1 LFGGPGPS
9 GTVPTD
15 EPRRRR
21 IGCLLAIVVLLLAI
35 GAIAL
40 GALRYAPL
48 LDDVRVA
55 REAARRLSED
65 AGSMEAAT
73 LDRAAVD
80 RLRGD
85 LETLEERLTPV
96 RALLAGDPLV
106 GLARELPGADRQV
119 VAATALLDAG
129 ASLVAAGRIGLGL
142 AEEVVTLREAND
154 ADPDAALMPGLV
166 EFVATS
172 TDDADEL
179 ARLIDE
185 AEATLA
191 GIPDDALDQIREAR
205 DLLSGPL
212 STYGPLLDEYRDL
225 DDVLPGL
232 LGRGDEKRY
241 LILAQNPAELRPSG
255 GYTGTVGVVTLRDGA
270 IVEQRFVDTY
280 DLSVQEGLPFIEPP
294 DELADYLLGDEQSW
308 RLADANWS
316 ADFPT
321 VAQKAVELYGIE
333 VGDGPI
339 DGVIAVTTYALD
351 RLLEVVGPVD
361 VPEYGVEVHPGEVT
375 MTLLAATRGTAADIE
390 GRKDVLDA
398 LALEAVERL
407 LSLPPERWSETV
419 SALEDIGR
427 QRDAMAWLAD
437 QDAQAMVDEA
447 GWSGRVAQDPGDYLY
462 VVESNVAPTSKY
474 NLVVD
479 RSDSLVVRLDE
490 EGDARSKL
498 SLEWQN
504 MAGSDGEPY
513 VSLRGY
519 SNNRQG
525 WYGAYLRVLTPVE
538 SELTDAR
545 GRGADRLRGVER
557 EDVEADR
564 AVFANYIL
572 MPPGKARMTYR
583 WRVPH
588 AAEETADGWRYE
600 LLIQKQPGAR
610 GVPLTVR
617 VELPDGATVAEVSED
632 AVVDGRTVSLETDL
646 TTDVRL
652 RVEYELAN
660 ASPRAAD

>member
-1 LFGGPGPS
+1 LFGGPIPS

-21 IGCLLAIVVLLLAI
+21 IGCLFAIVILLLAI

-55 REAARRLSED
+55 REAARRLSAD

-73 LDRAAVD
+73 LDRGAVD

-85 LETLEERLTPV
+85 LEMLEERLAPV
-96 RALLAGDPLV
+96 RDLLADDPLV
-106 GLARELPGADRQV
+106 GLARELPGADRQIT
-119 VAATALLDAG
+119 AATALLHAG
-129 ASLVAAGRIGLGL
+129 ASLVEAGRIGLGL
-142 AEEVVTLREAND
+142 ADEVVTLREAND
-154 ADPDAALMPGLV
+154 ADPEAALMPGLV
-166 EFVATS
+166 QFVAAS
-172 TDDADEL
+172 TDEADEL

-185 AEATLA
+185 AEVTLA

-205 DLLSGPL
+205 DLLAGPL
-212 STYGPLLDEYRDL
+212 STYGPLLDEYREL

-232 LGRGDEKRY
+232 LGWGDEKRY

-375 MTLLAATRGTAADIE
+375 MTLLAATRGTDAVIE

-407 LSLPPERWSETV
+407 SSLPPERWSETV

-437 QDAQAMVDEA
+437 PDAQALVDEA
-447 GWSGRVAQDPGDYLY
+447 GWSGRVAQDTGDYLY

-479 RSDSLVVRLDE
+479 RSDSLIVRLDE

-504 MAGSDGEPY
+504 KAASDGEPY
-513 VSLRGY
+513 VSLRDY

-538 SELTDAR
+538 SQLTDAR

-572 MPPGKARMTYR
+572 MPPGEATMTYR
-583 WRVPH
+583 WRVPG
-588 AAEETADGWRYE
+588 AAEMTADGWRYE

-610 GVPLTVR
+610 SAPLTVR
-617 VELPDGATVAEVSED
+617 VKLPEGATVAEVSEG
-632 AVVDGRTVSLETDL
+632 ATVDGSTVSLEADL

-652 RVEYELAN
+652 RVDYDLA
-660 ASPRAAD
+660 R